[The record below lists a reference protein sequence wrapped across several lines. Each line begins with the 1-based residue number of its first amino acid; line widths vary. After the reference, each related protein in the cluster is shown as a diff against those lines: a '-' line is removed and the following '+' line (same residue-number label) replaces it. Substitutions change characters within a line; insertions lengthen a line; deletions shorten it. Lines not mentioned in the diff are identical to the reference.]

1 MVDFPFS
8 AGNSVA
14 TPGYHIPILF
24 RHTDAAAQSLR
35 ILEKCLP
42 TGVPKRKGDS
52 TKIGLS
58 ENGGCPKTIIF
69 IGKVVIIHWT
79 WRYSIFQPKLNIE
92 IVLHSVFDTN
102 LTSNQMFSAD
112 KWPWFIIIL
121 EVLVE
126 VTHSRMVGT
135 NHYHSLKFSMH
146 HITSK
151 RPPRP
156 SFASCSILTANMFLW
171 SHGFYMILLPKCFN
185 HRIAWIE
192 IAFTTSIWGTAGSW
206 QAIQPVKKRPATLE
220 LRTCPDLLL
229 RLNIHRH
236 EYHNDYDPSVFF
248 LRFQTAGRLCY
259 PRARSQSIARASYAP
274 CVAAIGYKK
283 QSILLAA
290 QPKAKFCSWAAREEE
305 QRTPTD
311 SISIRRLEALSIPP
325 QKHFD
330 LLVLGQQGVLWH
342 RSFLGK
348 SPQILHYHLCKV
360 GQCVCCLFTTNFSGQ
375 HVAA

>member
-8 AGNSVA
+8 AGNSHCHLPPVA

-42 TGVPKRKGDS
+42 TGVPKRTGVS
-52 TKIGLS
+52 AKIGLS

-69 IGKVVIIHWT
+69 INFHREDGDDPLDMAIP
-79 WRYSIFQPKLNIE
+79 YFQPKLNIE

-112 KWPWFIIIL
+112 KWAWFMKIP

-126 VTHSRMVGT
+126 VTHLRMVET
-135 NHYHSLKFSMH
+135 NHYHSPKFSMH

-156 SFASCSILTANMFLW
+156 SFASCSILTVNMFLW

-192 IAFTTSIWGTAGSW
+192 LAFTTSIWGTAGSW
-206 QAIQPVKKRPATLE
+206 QAIQPVKRPSTLE
-220 LRTCPDLLL
+220 LKTCPDLLL
-229 RLNIHRH
+229 RLDIHRH
-236 EYHNDYDPSVFF
+236 EYHNDYDPSGFF
-248 LRFQTAGRLCY
+248 CGFKLR
-259 PRARSQSIARASYAP
+259 AP
-274 CVAAIGYKK
+274 
-283 QSILLAA
+283 L
-290 QPKAKFCSWAAREEE
+290 RE
-305 QRTPTD
+305 QATLPAPLR
-311 SISIRRLEALSIPP
+311 
-325 QKHFD
+325 
-330 LLVLGQQGVLWH
+330 
-342 RSFLGK
+342 
-348 SPQILHYHLCKV
+348 
-360 GQCVCCLFTTNFSGQ
+360 
-375 HVAA
+375 